1 MVGSFAMTRF
11 FIYNNSMR
19 NKQKL
24 AVFDID
30 GTIFRSSLLIELV
43 ERMVEEGLLS
53 ERVRS
58 VYSEE
63 YQKWLERRGSY
74 DDYIGKVVLAYVKNI
89 KGVRLCDAMKIAER
103 MMLFHKNRV
112 YTYTRDLVMKLK
124 KTHYLLAISHS
135 PYHIVEPFCREWG
148 FQKVYAMMYE
158 IDDNEVF
165 TGVVEHED
173 FMKRKDK
180 VLARAVAKE
189 NLTLKGSYGIGD
201 SESDIP
207 MLKMVSRPIAFNPN
221 RKLYETAKRNRWEVV
236 VERKDMIYK
245 L

>member
-1 MVGSFAMTRF
+1 MNR
-11 FIYNNSMR
+11 
-19 NKQKL
+19 KQKL

-58 VYSEE
+58 IYSEE
-63 YQKWLERRGSY
+63 YQKWLDRRGSY
-74 DDYIGKVVLAYVKNI
+74 GDYIGKVVEAYVRNI
-89 KGVRLCDAMKIAER
+89 RGVRLCDAMEIAER
-103 MMLFHKNRV
+103 LMLFHKNRV
-112 YTYTRDLVMKLK
+112 YTYTRDLIMKLK
-124 KTHYLLAISHS
+124 KTHFLLAISHS
-135 PYHIVEPFCREWG
+135 PYHVVEPFCREWG

-158 IDDNEVF
+158 IDDKEIF
-165 TGVVEHED
+165 TGIVEHED

-189 NLTLKGSYGIGD
+189 NLTLKGSVGVGD

-207 MLKMVSRPIAFNPN
+207 MLKMVSRAIAFNPN
-221 RKLYETAKRNRWEVV
+221 RKLYEAAKRNRWEVI